1 MPRIYKVGISTIKEK
16 SQEISLYSI
25 PNMPVANHCL
35 VSNTQMDN
43 IKQKRQNPIE
53 IRYSTCNTTG
63 ELGTMLRY
71 INASNYIPNFHY
83 YNSKN
88 YTSKNGSVFIL
99 GRKLCLCRYTFFNC
113 IKLKVKHYYTSLK
126 EGDYYVHHE
135 R

>member
-35 VSNTQMDN
+35 VSNNQMDN
-43 IKQKRQNPIE
+43 IKRKRQNPIE
-53 IRYSTCNTTG
+53 IRYSTCNVIEG
-63 ELGTMLRY
+63 LGTILQY
-71 INASNYIPNFHY
+71 INTSNYIPNFHY

-88 YTSKNGSVFIL
+88 GSVFIL
-99 GRKLCLCRYTFFNC
+99 GRRLCLCKYTFFNC
-113 IKLKVKHYYTSLK
+113 IKLKVKHYYTGLK